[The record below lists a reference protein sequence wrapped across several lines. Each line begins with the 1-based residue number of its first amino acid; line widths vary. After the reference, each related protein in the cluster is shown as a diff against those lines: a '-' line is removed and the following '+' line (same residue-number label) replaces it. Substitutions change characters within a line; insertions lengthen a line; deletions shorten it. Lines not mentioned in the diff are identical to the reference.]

1 MKTVGVIAGAGRV
14 PVLGVRA
21 ALAKGWRVF
30 AVALAPGGVSA
41 GQGDT
46 VWTGSACPALQEAGA
61 ECQTMPVGEYAR
73 IVEAFTE
80 RGVREIYVLGKL
92 PKTALYG
99 EPLDSAVRDVLA
111 SRAGQ
116 GDHALIEAFIADLAR
131 RGLAVRPQS
140 ELFAEHIVPPGF
152 AAGRPLSTR
161 EKADVRYGYMVA
173 RRLADVADAGQTVVV
188 KDGIVLALEAAEGTD
203 AAIRRGGQLG
213 GPGAVV
219 VKVKGCR
226 GIDFELPAVGLE
238 TLAAVE
244 DAQAAV
250 LAVEAGRILLLEREA
265 VLRRVEELGI
275 ALVAVTGEDAS

>member
-1 MKTVGVIAGAGRV
+1 FHVTGVQTC
-14 PVLGVRA
+14 
-21 ALAKGWRVF
+21 ALPIW
-30 AVALAPGGVSA
+30 
-41 GQGDT
+41 
-46 VWTGSACPALQEAGA
+46 A

-161 EKADVRYGYMVA
+161 EEADVRYGYMVA
-173 RRLADVADAGQTVVV
+173 
-188 KDGIVLALEAAEGTD
+188 
-203 AAIRRGGQLG
+203 
-213 GPGAVV
+213 
-219 VKVKGCR
+219 
-226 GIDFELPAVGLE
+226 
-238 TLAAVE
+238 
-244 DAQAAV
+244 
-250 LAVEAGRILLLEREA
+250 
-265 VLRRVEELGI
+265 
-275 ALVAVTGEDAS
+275 